1 MLASNATCRQRLT
14 NFQQHERIDGWL
26 QPAVVYA
33 VDAVQRTH
41 DELNI
46 TGALLEIGVH
56 HGKFY
61 LALDQCR
68 RDTEAGY
75 AMDLYE
81 AGQKLNLDK
90 SGRGSLAA
98 FKGHLKRWS
107 RDPSA
112 TQIVS
117 GDSTR
122 LAHTEF
128 ARSLPPIRLFSLD
141 GGHTAAHAA
150 SDLRFAERVVANGLP
165 CTQSVAVA
173 RDSSTDARA
182 QLDAALGSD
191 AVFAGCGDGRCEE
204 RGAQPF
210 RRRAGGRGRV
220 EKHGRGRR
228 RSQPRCH
235 ASGSG
240 GQQHVCACIGVASQ
254 SRSARTAC

>member
-90 SGRGSLAA
+90 SG
-98 FKGHLKRWS
+98 
-107 RDPSA
+107 
-112 TQIVS
+112 Q
-117 GDSTR
+117 
-122 LAHTEF
+122 
-128 ARSLPPIRLFSLD
+128 
-141 GGHTAAHAA
+141 AA
-150 SDLRFAERVVANGLP
+150 SRP
-165 CTQSVAVA
+165 S
-173 RDSSTDARA
+173 RA
-182 QLDAALGSD
+182 
-191 AVFAGCGDGRCEE
+191 
-204 RGAQPF
+204 
-210 RRRAGGRGRV
+210 
-220 EKHGRGRR
+220 
-228 RSQPRCH
+228 
-235 ASGSG
+235 
-240 GQQHVCACIGVASQ
+240 
-254 SRSARTAC
+254 T

>member
-128 ARSLPPIRLFSLD
+128 ARSVPPVRLFSLD

-150 SDLRFAERVVANGLP
+150 SDLRFAERVVTNGGVVFVDDIFNP
-165 CTQSVAVA
+165 EWPGVIEGVAAYLHTTPSLSPFAFVGNKLLMTTISMKPEILRRYSA
-173 RDSSTDARA
+173 HMGRSPGCKKTGMCFGDKAWF
-182 QLDAALGSD
+182 GH
-191 AVFAGCGDGRCEE
+191 AVHTRK
-204 RGAQPF
+204 R
-210 RRRAGGRGRV
+210 GRGEV
-220 EKHGRGRR
+220 
-228 RSQPRCH
+228 
-235 ASGSG
+235 
-240 GQQHVCACIGVASQ
+240 
-254 SRSARTAC
+254 